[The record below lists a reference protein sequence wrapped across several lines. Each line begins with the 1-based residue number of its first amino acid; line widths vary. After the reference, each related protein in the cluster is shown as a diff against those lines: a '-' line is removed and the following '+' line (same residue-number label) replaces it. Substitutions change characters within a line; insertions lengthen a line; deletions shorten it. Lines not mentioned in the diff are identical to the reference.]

1 MKNFKNF
8 ICSGYTI
15 VELLVAM
22 VLLIIILSF
31 LIPEVTNRSAP
42 PRNEPQREVLKKIMI
57 AIDQYYGKN
66 GRYPKNL
73 IDLTQTKPPYL
84 SEVPTDVLT
93 GAADWEVAEFKN
105 KNTWYRTSD
114 KTYLNA
120 PPQWNPGPESSVY
133 YVRSRMRR

>member
-15 VELLVAM
+15 VELSVAM

-42 PRNEPQREVLKKIMI
+42 TKDGLQKEVLKKIKI
-57 AIDQYYGKN
+57 AIDQYYVKN
-66 GRYPKNL
+66 GSHPKNL
-73 IDLTQTKPPYL
+73 SDLTQTKPPYF
-84 SEVPTDVLT
+84 SEVPVDPLT
-93 GAADWEVAEFKN
+93 GEADWEVAEFKN

-114 KTYLNA
+114 KIYPNA
-120 PPQWNPGPESSVY
+120 PPKWNPGPESGVY
-133 YVRSRMRR
+133 FVRPR